1 VGRLPVSCRCEKR
14 LVEVDVIGR
23 PLTYAPAAA
32 QQQLTIRS
40 APASDPHL
48 ELLKQRDWWTSMV
61 SING

>member
-1 VGRLPVSCRCEKR
+1 MVCPGSMTLNLTEES
-14 LVEVDVIGR
+14 GR

-48 ELLKQRDWWTSMV
+48 ELLK
-61 SING
+61 